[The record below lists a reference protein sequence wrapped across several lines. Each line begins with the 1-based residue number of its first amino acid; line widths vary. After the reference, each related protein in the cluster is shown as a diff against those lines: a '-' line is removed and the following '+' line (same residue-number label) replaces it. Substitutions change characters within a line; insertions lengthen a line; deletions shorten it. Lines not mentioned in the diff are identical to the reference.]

1 MVQDVEV
8 FLTAAGAVG
17 GVGVTIAGKVI
28 SALWGDLR
36 SERAHN
42 RDVNTDLL
50 ERVIAAN
57 AAAAVAMKDLTE
69 WVKKERAG

>member
-8 FLTAAGAVG
+8 ILSAAGVVG
-17 GVGVTIAGKVI
+17 TAGLGAAGKI
-28 SALWGDLR
+28 IHALWNDLK
-36 SERAHN
+36 SERTHN

-57 AAAAVAMKDLTE
+57 AATATAMKDLTE
-69 WVKKERAG
+69 WVKKEGAG